1 MKWFVAKIIRN
12 HHSAVEAVECKLGS
26 EDVSVK
32 TLRKMRYK
40 FKKINKK
47 YSFLDSVGI
56 KKEIISKTKSAN
68 ELVRGKISA
77 IIDSEFGIDI
87 YRSEENI
94 NSEMKL
100 TENKKEKE
108 LTDKGMLFEKMQLD
122 TEQVDFISSVKADQL
137 ISTKCKESVLSKNN
151 NPLPSIEDVDMEEDN
166 ENNLSSF
173 KKDTEEL
180 IKALYLLKIKFKTRE
195 NELGLRDAYK
205 VHKSSF
211 N

>member
-180 IKALYLLKIKFKTRE
+180 IKALYLLKMKFKTRE